1 MRIIT
6 KMLIGMV
13 LGREWEN
20 VTDIPIPTIVIC
32 HRQLLARAG
41 IGSVAVTD
49 DQLTHTKND
58 Q

>member
-13 LGREWEN
+13 LGWEWEN

-49 DQLTHTKND
+49 DPLTHTKK
-58 Q
+58 